1 MKLLAVD
8 IGNTN
13 INFGVFEKNKLA
25 GKFMIPTR
33 GYQLKELKKKT
44 GKLEPDEIIISSVVP
59 GACNILG
66 RDLKSLFSRAP
77 YVLGKNIA
85 VPVKNLYRHPK
96 QVGQDRLVDAYAG
109 VTLYGAP
116 LIVVDFGT
124 AVTFDII
131 SKKKEYLGGMILPGL
146 GISLEGLYENTA
158 LLPKI
163 KLKKPMEFIGR
174 DTQASMLSGA
184 VYGFA
189 SLVDGLTEKIKEKIG
204 RGALVVGTGG
214 DINLVGR
221 YCKRIDKIDG
231 DLTLKGLN
239 LIMRQSKK
247 ILKHFPT

>member
-13 INFGVFEKNKLA
+13 INFGVFKKNRLT
-25 GKFMIPTR
+25 GKFKISTS
-33 GYQLKELKKKT
+33 GYKLKELKRKI
-44 GKLEPDEIIISSVVP
+44 GREVPDEIIISSVVP
-59 GACNILG
+59 RACDILN
-66 RDLKSLFSRAP
+66 RDLKALFHKAP

-85 VPVKNLYRHPK
+85 VPIKNLYRYPK

-109 VTLYGAP
+109 VVLHGAP

-163 KLKKPMEFIGR
+163 RLKKPKEFIGR
-174 DTQASMLSGA
+174 DTQSSMLSGA

-189 SLVDGLTEKIKEKIG
+189 SLIDGLTGKIKEKIG
-204 RGALVVGTGG
+204 RGVLVIGTGG
-214 DINLVGR
+214 DIELVGR

-239 LIMRQSKK
+239 LIMRQYKNLCCKSA
-247 ILKHFPT
+247 I

>member
-66 RDLKSLFSRAP
+66 RDLKALFHKAP

-85 VPVKNLYRHPK
+85 VPVKNLYRYPK

-109 VTLYGAP
+109 ITLYGAP

-163 KLKKPMEFIGR
+163 KLKKPREFIGR
-174 DTQASMLSGA
+174 DTEASMLSGA

-189 SLVDGLTEKIKEKIG
+189 SLIDGLTEKIKEKIG
-204 RGALVVGTGG
+204 RGALVIGTGG
-214 DINLVGR
+214 DISLVGR
-221 YCKRIDKIDG
+221 YCKRIDKIDE
-231 DLTLKGLN
+231 DLTLKGLS
-239 LIMRQSKK
+239 LIMRQYKNLCCKSA
-247 ILKHFPT
+247 I